1 MKKIVAL
8 VLCLVM
14 MVGLMS
20 GCQKKMDADT
30 LYQNM
35 NEAMKAVTA
44 QAADME
50 MDLEFTVSTMGISM
64 NIAMSMDMA
73 MQAKSDLSAMHMD
86 ITANVDAM
94 GQSEEISMEVYTAV
108 EDDAV
113 VYYAYESDTE
123 TWVKSV
129 EEGYQE
135 LTAQIQELTKEL
147 GLGQQTMPKGTL
159 TLEKDQVTVNDRKCY
174 VLTQQVGGEELK
186 TLLNT
191 YMDQILNKA
200 IEETGEEIDEETR
213 AEMQQVLDVLKN
225 LDWSKLSYKMVY
237 HVDAETFLPVEGVT
251 EITGLGETL
260 NGMIDTIMAMAMME
274 MDEEAPAF
282 SIEIPTIKMTLSNMR
297 YNDAAEV
304 PAVPQ
309 EVIDSAVDM
318 EDLMMDDELIDTEVS
333 NPAQSDGSYLL
344 SMGGSSVSVTLPEGY
359 MVFLSEVDMLVG
371 MSADMMN
378 SLTFMLV
385 EGATAEDMEVGVLSE
400 VDSAKE
406 AEYYKSHTE
415 VAEVNGYSTM
425 GLIYND
431 NTSLWYAWKELDGCV
446 LLMGAEV
453 NGETYDLAEL
463 FTAVQIAE

>member
-333 NPAQSDGSYLL
+333 NPAQPDGSYLL

-359 MVFLSEVDMLVG
+359 MVFLSETDMLVG

-385 EGATAEDMEVGVLSE
+385 EGVTAEDMEVGVLSE
-400 VDSAKE
+400 VDAAKE
-406 AEYYKSHTE
+406 GEYYKSHTE

-431 NTSLWYAWKELDGCV
+431 ETSLWYAWKELDGCV

-463 FTAVQIAE
+463 FAAVQIAE

>member
-64 NIAMSMDMA
+64 NMAMSMDMA

-113 VYYAYESDTE
+113 VYYAHESDTE

-147 GLGQQTMPKGTL
+147 GLDQQTMPKGTL
-159 TLEKDQVTVNDRKCY
+159 TLEKDQVTVNDRNCY

-191 YMDQILNKA
+191 YTDKILNKA

-213 AEMQQVLDVLKN
+213 AEMQQVLDILKN
-225 LDWSKLSYKMVY
+225 LDWSKLSCKMVY
-237 HVDAETFLPVEGVT
+237 HVDAETFLPVAGVT

-282 SIEIPTIKMTLSNMR
+282 SIEIPTLKMTLSNMR

-333 NPAQSDGSYLL
+333 NPAQPDGSYLL

-359 MVFLSEVDMLVG
+359 MVFLSETDMLVG

-400 VDSAKE
+400 VDAAKE

-431 NTSLWYAWKELDGCV
+431 ETSLWYAWKELDGCV

>member
-35 NEAMKAVTA
+35 NEAMKAVTS
-44 QAADME
+44 QAVDME
-50 MDLEFTVSTMGISM
+50 MDLEFKVSTMGIAM
-64 NIAMSMDMA
+64 NMGMDMAMA
-73 MQAKSDLSAMHMD
+73 MQAKSDFSAMHMD
-86 ITANVDAM
+86 ITANVEAV

-113 VYYAYESDTE
+113 VSYTYESEADT
-123 TWVKSV
+123 WIKSV
-129 EEGYQE
+129 EDGYQE

-147 GLGQQTMPKGTL
+147 NLDQQPMPKGTL
-159 TLEKDQVTVNDRKCY
+159 TLEKDQITVNDRKCY

-191 YMDQILNKA
+191 YMDKILNKA

-213 AEMQQVLDVLKN
+213 ADIQQVLDILKN

-282 SIEIPTIKMTLSNMR
+282 SIEIPTLKMTLSNMR

-318 EDLMMDDELIDTEVS
+318 DDLMMDDELIDTEVS

-371 MSADMMN
+371 VSADMMN

-385 EGATAEDMEVGVLSE
+385 EGATAEDMAVGVLSE
-400 VDSAKE
+400 VDAAKE
-406 AEYYKSHTE
+406 EESYKSHTE

-463 FTAVQIAE
+463 FAAVQIAE

>member
-94 GQSEEISMEVYTAV
+94 GQSEEISMEVYTAL
-108 EDDAV
+108 EDDAIV
-113 VYYAYESDTE
+113 SYAYESDTE

-213 AEMQQVLDVLKN
+213 AEMQQVLDILKN
-225 LDWSKLSYKMVY
+225 LDWSKLSCKMVY

-282 SIEIPTIKMTLSNMR
+282 SVEIPTLKMTLSNMR

-318 EDLMMDDELIDTEVS
+318 DDLMMDDELIDTEVS
-333 NPAQSDGSYLL
+333 NPAQPDGSYLL

-385 EGATAEDMEVGVLSE
+385 EGATAEDMAVGVLSE
-400 VDSAKE
+400 VDAAKE
-406 AEYYKSHTE
+406 GEYYKSHTE

-431 NTSLWYAWKELDGCV
+431 ETSLWYAWKELDGCV

-463 FTAVQIAE
+463 FAAVQIAE

>member
-129 EEGYQE
+129 EEGDQE

-191 YMDQILNKA
+191 YMDKILNAA
-200 IEETGEEIDEETR
+200 IEESGEEIDEET
-213 AEMQQVLDVLKN
+213 QQVLDVIKN

-333 NPAQSDGSYLL
+333 NPAQPDGSYLL

-385 EGATAEDMEVGVLSE
+385 EGATAEDMAVGVLSE

-406 AEYYKSHTE
+406 AESYKSHTE

-425 GLIYND
+425 GLIYHD

>member
-35 NEAMKAVTA
+35 NEAMKAVTS
-44 QAADME
+44 QAVDME
-50 MDLEFTVSTMGISM
+50 MDLEFKVSTMGIAM
-64 NIAMSMDMA
+64 NMAMGMDMA
-73 MQAKSDLSAMHMD
+73 MQAKSDFSAMHMD
-86 ITANVDAM
+86 ITANVEAM

-113 VYYAYESDTE
+113 VSYTYESEADT
-123 TWVKSV
+123 WIKSV
-129 EEGYQE
+129 EDGYQE

-147 GLGQQTMPKGTL
+147 NLDQQPMPKGTL
-159 TLEKDQVTVNDRKCY
+159 TLEKDQITVNDRKCY

-186 TLLNT
+186 TLMNAYMDKILNT
-191 YMDQILNKA
+191 I
-200 IEETGEEIDEETR
+200 IEESGEEIDEET
-213 AEMQQVLDVLKN
+213 QQVLDVFKN

-237 HVDAETFLPVEGVT
+237 HVDAETFLPLEGVC

-282 SIEIPTIKMTLSNMR
+282 SIEIPTLKMTMSNML

-309 EVIDSAVDM
+309 EVIDSAIDM
-318 EDLMMDDELIDTEVS
+318 DDMMMDDEIIDTELA
-333 NPAQSDGSYLL
+333 NPAQPDGSYLL

-371 MSADMMN
+371 MSADMLN

-385 EGATAEDMEVGVLSE
+385 EDVTAEDMKVGVLSE
-400 VDSAKE
+400 VDAAKE
-406 AEYYKSHTE
+406 AEFYKSHSE

-425 GLIYND
+425 SLIYND
-431 NTSLWYAWKELDGCV
+431 ETSLWYAWKELDGCV

-453 NGETYDLAEL
+453 EGETYDLAEL
-463 FTAVQIAE
+463 FAAVQIAE

>member
-113 VYYAYESDTE
+113 VSYAYESDTE

-251 EITGLGETL
+251 EIAGLGETL

-282 SIEIPTIKMTLSNMR
+282 SIEIPTLKMTLSNMR

-333 NPAQSDGSYLL
+333 NPAQPDGSYLL

-385 EGATAEDMEVGVLSE
+385 EGATAEDMAVGVLSE
-400 VDSAKE
+400 VDAAKE
-406 AEYYKSHTE
+406 AESYKSHTE

-431 NTSLWYAWKELDGCV
+431 ETSLWYAWKELDGCV

-463 FTAVQIAE
+463 FAAVQIAE

>member
-35 NEAMKAVTA
+35 NEAMKAVTS
-44 QAADME
+44 QAVDME
-50 MDLEFTVSTMGISM
+50 MDLEFKVSTMGIAM
-64 NIAMSMDMA
+64 NMAMSMDMA
-73 MQAKSDLSAMHMD
+73 MQAKSDFSAMHMD
-86 ITANVDAM
+86 ITANVEAV
-94 GQSEEISMEVYTAV
+94 GQSEEISMEIYTAV

-113 VYYAYESDTE
+113 VSYTYESEADT
-123 TWVKSV
+123 WIKSV
-129 EEGYQE
+129 EDGYQE

-147 GLGQQTMPKGTL
+147 NLDQQPMPKGTL
-159 TLEKDQVTVNDRKCY
+159 TLEKDQITVNDRKCY

-186 TLLNT
+186 TLLDA
-191 YMDQILNKA
+191 YMDKILNAA
-200 IEETGEEIDEETR
+200 IEESGEEIDEET
-213 AEMQQVLDVLKN
+213 QQVLDVFKN

-237 HVDAETFLPVEGVT
+237 HVDAETFLPLEGVC
-251 EITGLGETL
+251 EITGLGETM

-282 SIEIPTIKMTLSNMR
+282 SIEIPTLKMTMSNML

-309 EVIDSAVDM
+309 EVIDSAIDM
-318 EDLMMDDELIDTEVS
+318 DDMMMDDEIIDTELA
-333 NPAQSDGSYLL
+333 NPAQPDGSYLL

-359 MVFLSEVDMLVG
+359 MAFLSETDMLVG
-371 MSADMMN
+371 MSADMLN

-385 EGATAEDMEVGVLSE
+385 EDVTAEDMKVGVLSE
-400 VDSAKE
+400 VDAAKE
-406 AEYYKSHTE
+406 AEFYKSHSE

-425 GLIYND
+425 SLIYND
-431 NTSLWYAWKELDGCV
+431 ETSLWYAWKELDGCV
-446 LLMGAEV
+446 LLLGAEV
-453 NGETYDLAEL
+453 EGETYDLAEL
-463 FTAVQIAE
+463 FAAVQIAE

>member
-35 NEAMKAVTA
+35 NEAMKAVTS
-44 QAADME
+44 QAVDME
-50 MDLEFTVSTMGISM
+50 MDLEFKVSTMGIAM
-64 NIAMSMDMA
+64 NMAMGMEMA
-73 MQAKSDLSAMHMD
+73 MQAKSDFSAMHMD
-86 ITANVDAM
+86 ITANVEAV

-113 VYYAYESDTE
+113 VSYTYESEADT
-123 TWVKSV
+123 WIKSV
-129 EEGYQE
+129 EDGYQE

-147 GLGQQTMPKGTL
+147 NLDQQPMPKGTL
-159 TLEKDQVTVNDRKCY
+159 TLEKDQITVNDRKCY

-186 TLLNT
+186 TLMNAYMDKILNT
-191 YMDQILNKA
+191 I
-200 IEETGEEIDEETR
+200 IEESGEEIDEET
-213 AEMQQVLDVLKN
+213 QQVLDVFKN

-237 HVDAETFLPVEGVT
+237 HVDAETFLPLEGVC

-282 SIEIPTIKMTLSNMR
+282 SIEIPTLKMTMSNML

-309 EVIDSAVDM
+309 EVIDSAIDM
-318 EDLMMDDELIDTEVS
+318 DDMMMDDEIIDTELA
-333 NPAQSDGSYLL
+333 NPAQPDGSYLL

-359 MVFLSEVDMLVG
+359 MAFLSETDMLVG
-371 MSADMMN
+371 MSADMLN

-385 EGATAEDMEVGVLSE
+385 EGATAEDMKVGVLSE
-400 VDSAKE
+400 VDAAKE
-406 AEYYKSHTE
+406 AEFYKSHSE

-425 GLIYND
+425 SLIYND
-431 NTSLWYAWKELDGCV
+431 ETSLWYAWKELDGCV

-453 NGETYDLAEL
+453 EGETYDLAEL
-463 FTAVQIAE
+463 FAAVQIAE

>member
-64 NIAMSMDMA
+64 NMAMSMDMA

-113 VYYAYESDTE
+113 VSYAYESDTE

-191 YMDQILNKA
+191 YMDKILDKA

-213 AEMQQVLDVLKN
+213 AEMQQVLDILKN

-237 HVDAETFLPVEGVT
+237 HVDAETFLPLEGVC

-274 MDEEAPAF
+274 MDEEAPAL
-282 SIEIPTIKMTLSNMR
+282 SIEIPTLKMTMSNML
-297 YNDAAEV
+297 YNEAAEV

-309 EVIDSAVDM
+309 EVIDSAIDM
-318 EDLMMDDELIDTEVS
+318 DDLMMDDELIDTEVS

-371 MSADMMN
+371 MTADMMN

-385 EGATAEDMEVGVLSE
+385 EGVTAEDMAVGVLSE
-400 VDSAKE
+400 VDAAKE

-431 NTSLWYAWKELDGCV
+431 ETSLWYAWKELDGCV

-463 FTAVQIAE
+463 FAAVQIAE

>member
-94 GQSEEISMEVYTAV
+94 GQSEEISMEVYTAL
-108 EDDAV
+108 EDDAIV
-113 VYYAYESDTE
+113 SYVYESDTE

-225 LDWSKLSYKMVY
+225 LDWSKLSCKMVY

-282 SIEIPTIKMTLSNMR
+282 SIEIPTLKMTLSNMR

-333 NPAQSDGSYLL
+333 NPAQPDGSYLL

-359 MVFLSEVDMLVG
+359 MVFLSETDMLVG

-385 EGATAEDMEVGVLSE
+385 EGVTAEDMEVGVLSE
-400 VDSAKE
+400 VDAAKE

-431 NTSLWYAWKELDGCV
+431 ETSLWYAWKELDGCV

-463 FTAVQIAE
+463 FAAVQIAE

>member
-191 YMDQILNKA
+191 YMVKILDKA

-333 NPAQSDGSYLL
+333 NPAQPDGSYLL

-385 EGATAEDMEVGVLSE
+385 EGATAEDMAVGVLSE

-406 AEYYKSHTE
+406 AESYKSHTE